1 MIRISASRLKR
12 AINSVGLNSGE
23 GSSTP
28 SDSRVEPQSE
38 NQPTQGRVPEGAPA
52 LEPLERKNA
61 RETGA
66 EMWGYDG
73 AQMIPGFGKE
83 QISLGSSPDNDVV
96 LQGPGVAPRH
106 ARLLKQGGQ
115 LMFVDGGAAPSFANG
130 APVQPNQP
138 TPFDFRTQFSLGQV
152 QVPLSHPAIV
162 MMIMSKGQASGPPGH
177 ILIGRAPETSSLV
190 IGAGAVSST
199 HATVM
204 MDRMMVQ
211 DSGSTSGT
219 YVGGSRIPPNAPTPL
234 DPNGVVAFGPIPVP
248 VSLLGQIAR
257 ALSGGA
263 PVGAGAPVGLPA
275 NANQMTGAAMPQP
288 PGGGQGGGARPKH
301 RTVIGELNLQQL
313 QGSTITIGRTPDNKI
328 VVPHPQVSARH
339 AQIID
344 QGGRLFLE
352 DLGSGN
358 GTFVRGQRLQRG
370 QRVPVQNGE
379 KVYIGPMPLV
389 IQIAGQQ
396 VNVVVEDQQASW
408 AGKPLYEIEAW
419 DLLLEVPDRDNKA
432 QMKVLLDH
440 VSFKALPG
448 DMIALMGPSGAG
460 KTTLLMTLNGYLPP
474 TSGQVRING
483 EDLYAIYDALRGV
496 IGYVPQDD
504 IVHPELTVFE
514 AVKYSARFRL
524 PNDYSEAEI
533 DARVEQTL
541 RDLGLEAVKNLQI
554 GKPEKKV
561 LSGGQRKR
569 VNIALELVT
578 DPVILFLDEP
588 TSGLAADDTTA
599 LINLLADLTKK
610 TGKTIIMTIHQPARD
625 EYEKF
630 NLAFIMGYGGIPTY
644 FGPTGTASYKFF
656 ASLLEN
662 SSSPFRHLPQA
673 QNRSVDN
680 PRDMFDMLNIRERGV
695 HEQMKQR
702 DPTVPRN
709 TARLE
714 AARQWRGEFMHQA
727 NPVFQQ
733 MFSGRRAVGTEPAA
747 KGVPHRPNVALF
759 AQLRLLMSRYWKVKI
774 RDRAGAAIMF
784 LQAPIIG
791 VMLAFVFAGQQK
803 AVPFWCLGAL
813 QELGKDAQS
822 GSGGGSAD
830 LLARMLPT
838 NDHTAAMF
846 FVVVSAVW
854 FGTSNSAREIVTE
867 RAIYLRER
875 MVNLSLFNYVF
886 SKFII
891 LSLVCIFQC
900 TVLLGIV
907 FFTLGFHGGPI
918 AFLMEL
924 AVIIAV
930 AINACALGLLLSTIV
945 TSAEAAMSLTPIA
958 LIPQVVLGGLMVPMT
973 TNPMLKP
980 LMYVMPARW
989 GFEGSIAHE
998 RLAIATDPAWYIN
1011 LQNAS
1016 LNAPDRYVVGGFF
1029 QCALAQVGSEKLKGA
1044 WGFTQYTQFWLPIT
1058 VLLGMTLGMLILLFI
1073 LLRRRDPV

>member
-1 MIRISASRLKR
+1 
-12 AINSVGLNSGE
+12 
-23 GSSTP
+23 
-28 SDSRVEPQSE
+28 
-38 NQPTQGRVPEGAPA
+38 
-52 LEPLERKNA
+52 
-61 RETGA
+61 
-66 EMWGYDG
+66 
-73 AQMIPGFGKE
+73 MIPGFGKE
-83 QISLGSSPDNDVV
+83 QLTLGSAPDNDVV
-96 LQGPGVAPRH
+96 LQGPGVAPHH
-106 ARLLKQGGQ
+106 ARLVKQGAN
-115 LMFVDGGAAPSFANG
+115 LTFIDNGAAPSFANG
-130 APVQPNQP
+130 APVQPNTP
-138 TPFDFRTQFSLGQV
+138 VPFDFRTQFSLGQV

-162 MMIMSKGQASGPPGH
+162 MMIMSRGQANGPPGH
-177 ILIGRAPETSSLV
+177 ILVGREPSTSSLV
-190 IGAGAVSST
+190 IGSGSVSST

-219 YVGGSRIPPNAPTPL
+219 YVGGSRIPPNALVPL

-248 VSLLGQIAR
+248 VSLLGQIVQ
-257 ALSGGA
+257 ALGGGA
-263 PVGAGAPVGLPA
+263 PAGASAQGPA
-275 NANQMTGAAMPQP
+275 GQAP
-288 PGGGQGGGARPKH
+288 PGGSGGGGRPKH
-301 RTVIGELNLQQL
+301 RTVIGELDLKQL
-313 QGSTITIGRTPDNKI
+313 QGGTISIGRTPDNKI

-344 QGGRLFLE
+344 QGGSLFLE

-358 GTFVRGQRLQRG
+358 GTFVRGQRIARG

-419 DLLLEVPDRDNKA
+419 DLFLEVPDRDDKA
-432 QMKVLLDH
+432 KMKVLLDH

-541 RDLGLEAVKNLQI
+541 KDLGLEGVKNLQI

-599 LINLLADLTKK
+599 LINLLHDLTKK
-610 TGKTIIMTIHQPARD
+610 TGKTIIMTIHQPAKD

-644 FGPTGTASYKFF
+644 YGPTGTPSYRFF
-656 ASLLEN
+656 ASLIEN
-662 SSSPFRHLPQA
+662 PNSPYRNNPTA
-673 QNRSVDN
+673 QNRVIDN
-680 PRDMFDMLNIRERGV
+680 PRDMFDMLNMRERGV

-702 DPTVPRN
+702 DPNVPRN

-714 AARQWRGEFMHQA
+714 AAKQWRGEFMHQG

-733 MFSGRRAVGTEPAA
+733 MYSGRRAVGTEPAA
-747 KGVPHRPNVALF
+747 RGVPSRPKVALF
-759 AQLRLLMSRYWKVKI
+759 AQLMLLMSRYWKVKI
-774 RDRAGAAIMF
+774 RDRAGAMIMF

-813 QELGKDAQS
+813 QELGKKVQS
-822 GSGGGSAD
+822 SEGSTD
-830 LLARMLPT
+830 LLARMVPT
-838 NDHTAAMF
+838 SDNTAAMF

-867 RAIYLRER
+867 RAVYLRER

-886 SKFII
+886 SKYII

-900 TVLLGIV
+900 TVLHGIV
-907 FFTLGFHGGPI
+907 FFTLGFNGGI
-918 AFLMEL
+918 SAFLMEL
-924 AVIIAV
+924 AVIISV
-930 AINACALGLLLSTIV
+930 AMNATALGLLLSTAV

-980 LMYVMPARW
+980 LMYIMPARW

-998 RLAIATDPAWYIN
+998 RLAIAKDPAWFIN

-1016 LNAPDRYVVGGFF
+1016 LNSPPDYVFGGYF
-1029 QCALAQVGSEKLKGA
+1029 QCAVAQMGSEVLKGA
-1044 WGFTQYTQFWLPIT
+1044 WGFSSYADFWLPIA
-1058 VLLGMTLGMLILLFI
+1058 VLLGMTAVMLALLLV
-1073 LLRRRDPV
+1073 LLKRRDPV